1 MKKFTSQE
9 IKEFV
14 SKPLF
19 DEKVILKKDPSWPR
33 ISIVTPSYNQAQFL
47 ERTII
52 SVLVQRYPKTEYIV
66 IDRGSREDA

>member
-19 DEKVILKKDPSWPR
+19 DEKIILNKN
-33 ISIVTPSYNQAQFL
+33 PSY
-47 ERTII
+47 
-52 SVLVQRYPKTEYIV
+52 PKNLYSYTL
-66 IDRGSREDA
+66 

>member
-19 DEKVILKKDPSWPR
+19 DEKILMIKR
-33 ISIVTPSYNQAQFL
+33 L
-47 ERTII
+47 
-52 SVLVQRYPKTEYIV
+52 
-66 IDRGSREDA
+66 

>member
-19 DEKVILKKDPSWPR
+19 DEKIIKKE
-33 ISIVTPSYNQAQFL
+33 L
-47 ERTII
+47 
-52 SVLVQRYPKTEYIV
+52 
-66 IDRGSREDA
+66 

>member
-19 DEKVILKKDPSWPR
+19 DEKVLLDEVVS
-33 ISIVTPSYNQAQFL
+33 SLYNESKFL
-47 ERTII
+47 ERR
-52 SVLVQRYPKTEYIV
+52 V
-66 IDRGSREDA
+66 